1 MHTMMFSTCP
11 NECAQIWSYAPKSSK
26 KAKKNDDDDDD
37 KEDVEGLEVNYVY
50 VGIVCVLYILLV
62 WATTYVNSRLWC
74 LWRSLVLHYCVLTSL
89 PARVECRELEVRA

>member
-1 MHTMMFSTCP
+1 MHTMMSSTCP

-62 WATTYVNSRLWC
+62 WATMLIVGFGVYGVHWHCTTVY
-74 LWRSLVLHYCVLTSL
+74 
-89 PARVECRELEVRA
+89 

>member
-11 NECAQIWSYAPKSSK
+11 NECAQIWSYAPKSCK
-26 KAKKNDDDDDD
+26 KMKKNDDDDDD

-62 WATTYVNSRLWC
+62 WATTLGVGFGVYGVHWHC
-74 LWRSLVLHYCVLTSL
+74 TTVY
-89 PARVECRELEVRA
+89 